1 MLWISTRFGLCI
13 EVAGKPVPD
22 VLRFILI
29 TPKPQYSNIM
39 ETQSLSCAPHTITGQ
54 NQALLDVSSLIWS
67 FGSLS
72 SVWGTTWRMF
82 VFVSPSL
89 NILIRDTSSKKIFI
103 SYCQWRVEW
112 LVSLSVVQHY
122 RLPHNSGNI

>member
-54 NQALLDVSSLIWS
+54 NQALLDVSSLIWQPEL
-67 FGSLS
+67 GVGDNLEN
-72 SVWGTTWRMF
+72 VC
-82 VFVSPSL
+82 VCVSQPQYSDQ
-89 NILIRDTSSKKIFI
+89 RHE
-103 SYCQWRVEW
+103 Q
-112 LVSLSVVQHY
+112 
-122 RLPHNSGNI
+122 

>member
-1 MLWISTRFGLCI
+1 MRFGLCI

-54 NQALLDVSSLIWS
+54 NQALLDVSSLIWQPD
-67 FGSLS
+67 LS
-72 SVWGTTWRMF
+72 VGTTWRMF
-82 VFVSPSL
+82 TFVSPSL

-112 LVSLSVVQHY
+112 LVSLSVVLHY

>member
-13 EVAGKPVPD
+13 EVAGKHVPD

-29 TPKPQYSNIM
+29 PTKPQYSNIM
-39 ETQSLSCAPHTITGQ
+39 ETQTLSCAPHTITITGQ
-54 NQALLDVSSLIWS
+54 NQALLDVSSLIWQHQ
-67 FGSLS
+67 LS
-72 SVWGTTWRMF
+72 VGTTWRMF

-112 LVSLSVVQHY
+112 LVSLSVVLHY

>member
-54 NQALLDVSSLIWS
+54 NQALLDVSSLIWQPE
-67 FGSLS
+67 LS
-72 SVWGTTWRMF
+72 VGTTWRMF

-112 LVSLSVVQHY
+112 LVSLSVVLHY

>member
-54 NQALLDVSSLIWS
+54 HQALLDVSSLIWQPE
-67 FGSLS
+67 LS
-72 SVWGTTWRMF
+72 VGTTWRMF
-82 VFVSPSL
+82 TFVSPSL

-112 LVSLSVVQHY
+112 LVSLSVVLHY

>member
-1 MLWISTRFGLCI
+1 MRFGLCI

-54 NQALLDVSSLIWS
+54 NQALLDVSSLIWQTE
-67 FGSLS
+67 LS
-72 SVWGTTWRMF
+72 VGTTWRMF

-112 LVSLSVVQHY
+112 LVSLSVVLHY